1 MAQLVCPDYR
11 LTLQQKHRI
20 QNSLKFVL
28 MSPWSEARRRS
39 GEELFGVF
47 MKWFDG
53 KHRLVGDPVF
63 YLLDCIFSL
72 PLDLSSKDGHLESLI
87 SFAIEH
93 MEDEDEKIQI
103 AAVRVLKVLTQA
115 VTPESA
121 CYRLACERRKR
132 SIRRRSHSSSCSTG
146 SLQICAFDTSRQRES
161 CTDMTWLA
169 ISSLKT

>member
-20 QNSLKFVL
+20 QNSLKFVM
-28 MSPWSEARRRS
+28 MSAMERSSEKVR
-39 GEELFGVF
+39 EELFGVF
-47 MKWFDG
+47 MKWFDR

-72 PLDLSSKDGHLESLI
+72 PLDLSSKEGHLESLI

-103 AAVRVLKVLTQA
+103 AAVRVLTV
-115 VTPESA
+115 
-121 CYRLACERRKR
+121 
-132 SIRRRSHSSSCSTG
+132 
-146 SLQICAFDTSRQRES
+146 
-161 CTDMTWLA
+161 
-169 ISSLKT
+169 